1 MPLDFEKDPE
11 MPPVFDHLGSLHRMG
26 SDEQLFEEMVGFLR
40 DDAPARLQEIRSG
53 LSECNSPRVKIA
65 VHTLKGLIS
74 NFGAARAVSAAI
86 RLENLV
92 QQRKSAEELEAA
104 FADLQAAVDELQV
117 ALAPFC
123 TRAPS
128 SA

>member
-1 MPLDFEKDPE
+1 
-11 MPPVFDHLGSLHRMG
+11 MG
-26 SDEQLFEEMVGFLR
+26 DDEQLFEDMVGFLR
-40 DDAPARLQEIRSG
+40 DDGPARLHEISSG
-53 LSECNSPRVKIA
+53 LSESNFSRVEHA

-92 QQRKSAEELEAA
+92 QQRKSAEELDAA

>member
-1 MPLDFEKDPE
+1 

-26 SDEQLFEEMVGFLR
+26 DDEQLFEDMAGFLR

-53 LSECNSPRVKIA
+53 LMESNYPRVKYA
-65 VHTLKGLIS
+65 AHTLKGLIS
-74 NFGAARAVSAAI
+74 NFGAARAVSAVNK
-86 RLENLV
+86 LEHLL
-92 QQRKSAEELEAA
+92 QQRKPAEDLDAA
-104 FADLQAAVDELQV
+104 FADLQSAVDELQA
-117 ALAPFC
+117 ALSPFC